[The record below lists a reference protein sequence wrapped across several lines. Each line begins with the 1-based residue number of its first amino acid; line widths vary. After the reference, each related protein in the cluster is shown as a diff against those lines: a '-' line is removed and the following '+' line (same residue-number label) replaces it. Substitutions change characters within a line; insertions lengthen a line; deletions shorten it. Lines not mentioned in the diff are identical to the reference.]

1 MKTFAVVVCLVAT
14 VASAQEL
21 AGIGSTSGMKEGEVF
36 FQDDPGQALYKKGYA
51 AILDKK
57 WDVARSHF
65 ADLVKKYPKSKYID
79 AAKYW
84 TAYTYSQTDR
94 EKAETLYEQFL
105 EQYRDSQY
113 FDDAVADYEKL
124 ARGREEVA
132 VLAPVPPIAPRPS
145 VRVPDAPRLREMGRA
160 WAEPTVGHVEGR
172 SRREVDPALQLKM
185 DAIRA
190 LGADPDD
197 AQAYETVKAMAVD
210 PAQPMEI
217 REAALQTVGRFKSQD
232 PVPVYLQVASSGEVR
247 LRQAAIYG
255 LANTADQGDERVLQA
270 LRTYAR
276 DGTQPREVREAS
288 LAALT
293 RLDETGMLDLLS
305 SIAKSDPDRGV
316 RVQAVYLIGRSGKG
330 NEDKAL
336 ATLKAIASDES
347 QHREVRESALQAL
360 SMIHSEASLSY
371 VKGVATSSKD
381 KRLRLSALYALSRY
395 QDDPSAQVGQIF
407 RTIAQDPNEDSEL
420 RIVALYALRPSA
432 GKGSREFLTSL
443 ALKDADMKIRQTA
456 LHILIEASDE
466 KATMLSTLIEVFE
479 KSGAENKELRET
491 ALYGIANVGNDQAVA
506 YLAKVAKSH
515 ADYDLRRRAVYY
527 LGSVGG
533 DEAKAALLEILKQP

>member
-21 AGIGSTSGMKEGEVF
+21 AGVGSTSGVIEGEVS

-57 WDVARSHF
+57 WDLARSHF

-84 TAYTYSQTDR
+84 TAYTYAQTDR
-94 EKAETLYEQFL
+94 EKAESLYEQFL

-124 ARGREEVA
+124 AQGREKVA
-132 VLAPVPPIAPRPS
+132 VVAPVPPIAPRPS
-145 VRVPDAPRLREMGRA
+145 VRVPDAPRLRDMEHA
-160 WAEPTVGHVEGR
+160 WAEPK
-172 SRREVDPALQLKM
+172 REVDPALQLKM

-190 LGADPDD
+190 LGADADD
-197 AQAYETVKAMAVD
+197 AQAYETVKAIAVD

-217 REAALQTVGRFKSQD
+217 REAALQTVGRFKGQD

-276 DGTQPREVREAS
+276 DGSQPREVREAS

-293 RLDETGMLDLLS
+293 RLDGTGMLDLLN

-336 ATLKAIASDES
+336 ETLKAIASDES

-360 SMIHSEASLSY
+360 SMVRSDASLSY

-381 KRLRLSALYALSRY
+381 KQLRLSALYALSRY
-395 QDDPSAQVGQIF
+395 QDEPSAQVGKIF

-420 RIVALYALRPSA
+420 RLVALYALRPSA
-432 GKGSREFLTSL
+432 GTASREFLTSL
-443 ALKDADMKIRQTA
+443 ALKDADTKIRQAA
-456 LHILIEASDE
+456 LHILIEESDE
-466 KATMLSTLIEVFE
+466 KTAMLSTLIEVFE
-479 KSGAENKELRET
+479 KSGEENKELRET

-506 YLAKVAKSH
+506 YLAKVAKNH
-515 ADYDLRRRAVYY
+515 ADYELRRRAVYY